1 MAKAVKKKT
10 IVKKTETIKK
20 VSKQAK
26 KAVKQTNQPVKS
38 KSPAVNNFLFGH
50 DKMTKTDIIE
60 IIMFVSMFAFM
71 LFVYL
76 KVQEVI

>member
-1 MAKAVKKKT
+1 MAKAVKKKA
-10 IVKKTETIKK
+10 VKKTETIKK
-20 VSKQAK
+20 ASKQAK
-26 KAVKQTNQPVKS
+26 KAVRQPVKT
-38 KSPAVNNFLFGH
+38 KSPAVNKFLFGH
-50 DKMTKTDIIE
+50 EKMTKTDIIE

>member
-1 MAKAVKKKT
+1 MAKAAKKKAA
-10 IVKKTETIKK
+10 KKTETIKK
-20 VSKQAK
+20 ASKKAK
-26 KAVKQTNQPVKS
+26 KAVKQPVKT

-50 DKMTKTDIIE
+50 EKMTKTDIIE
-60 IIMFVSMFAFM
+60 IIMFLSMFAFM